1 MMTCFQTNKKSF
13 EEFLTTTYKALYCT
27 DIERLTPHEDKMDN
41 TTQTNT
47 TDSREV
53 FTATEFEN
61 GTYENVHRLQNVGMK
76 IQRQNTRKG
85 RGKSFVSVWRYSNKN
100 GVRRKTFNISLT
112 LQEAR
117 SLRAFLERELETLA
131 RNPRQTTDQ

>member
-1 MMTCFQTNKKSF
+1 MMTWLLTANKKQF
-13 EEFLTTTYKALYCT
+13 QDFLTESYKALYCI
-27 DIERLTPHEDKMDN
+27 DIERFTPHEDKMDN
-41 TTQTNT
+41 TTQTNST
-47 TDSREV
+47 ETREV
-53 FTATEFEN
+53 FSPTDHDN

-100 GVRRKTFNISLT
+100 GTRRKTFNINLT

-117 SLRAFLERELETLA
+117 SLRAFLDRELDTLA
-131 RNPRQTTDQ
+131 RNPRTE